1 MTEYLKVAG
10 EIEKNGPY
18 TGSNNVSIDNH
29 GYTFS
34 YLELEKSGELLE
46 EKGHI
51 LVGFYAPD
59 GDALIQLT
67 AGLDICTNYKPYT
80 MDIYIK
86 ANEFKFTLYNKYILP
101 LVLFGGG
108 FVPHYPTYNITGSKV
123 YAVFASLRYDI
134 LESLKKP
141 CLIEIADY
149 VFSLGSVTRLP
160 IAVDEPKF
168 IMDFATSN
176 GYLRGKLL

>member
-1 MTEYLKVAG
+1 MTEYLKVAD
-10 EIEKNGPY
+10 EIERNGPY
-18 TGSNNVSIDNH
+18 IGDNNVSIDNH
-29 GYTFS
+29 GYNLS
-34 YLELEKSGELLE
+34 YLELEKSGELLK
-46 EKGHI
+46 EKGDI

-59 GDALIQLT
+59 GDASIQLT

-80 MDIYIK
+80 MDIYLK

-108 FVPHYPTYNITGSKV
+108 FVPHYPSYTITGSRV

-149 VFSLGSVTRLP
+149 VFTLGKVIRLP
-160 IAVDEPKF
+160 IGVDQPKF

-176 GYLRGKLL
+176 DYLRGKLL